1 MANTTISVLA
11 ALKLAEVAPI
21 GWDRVGLMALGMWGT
36 ELVWHAAKAGY
47 KALRTW
53 ATRT

>member
-21 GWDRVGLMALGMWGT
+21 GWDRGGLMALGMWGT
-36 ELVWHAAKAGY
+36 ELALHAAKKGIR
-47 KALRTW
+47 ALMKR
-53 ATRT
+53 AHQP